1 MKLLGHPVLHFGEHL
16 KNELPLPTFTPLKE
30 WGKENFVHCGKRQK
44 DKLFKLLLF
53 RKNVSVCFNLDI
65 WSELFHGYP
74 IKLSP
79 LTTLGNYLQC

>member
-30 WGKENFVHCGKRQK
+30 WEKENFVHCGKRQK

-53 RKNVSVCFNLDI
+53 RKNVSVCFNVDI
-65 WSELFHGYP
+65 WSELFHGYL
-74 IKLSP
+74 KLSP
-79 LTTLGNYLQC
+79 LTTLGNCLQC